1 MKKLLVNGCSFTAG
15 SYPWTI
21 TTPDISPI
29 VWPRHLEDKFE
40 NVYNLAKG
48 GESNDRIVRTT
59 LDYCENNDMTDY
71 VAIIQW
77 SSPFRTEY
85 WSTEDNEW
93 INVVINNGSAW
104 ISEKANV
111 TVSSS
116 SDLQSGGTPKAAF
129 GLNDQISNRYLDGDG
144 TLRLREEKMEKALKK
159 ARKKLQ
165 TLSYENEMEWL
176 NSFNDYDIAYYNN
189 VLVLQNFFE
198 NKQVPY
204 MFTSMSASDHP
215 FMERKIYET
224 MPTTL
229 ELNLKKL
236 IDKSKWTKESLSC
249 YKMDNFIS
257 QEDRHPNLNGNKLI
271 AQALFKELMEKYGR

>member
-15 SYPWTI
+15 THPYTI
-21 TTPDISPI
+21 GTNTDISPI
-29 VWPRHLEDKFE
+29 VWSRHLEDKFE

-48 GESNDRIVRTT
+48 GEGNDRIVRTT
-59 LDYCENNDMTDY
+59 LEFCKDIDMSDY

-85 WSTEDNEW
+85 WSPEDNEW
-93 INVVINNGSAW
+93 INVVINNGMQGNWTLDQVNPESKSGIQNW
-104 ISEKANV
+104 TLDIP
-111 TVSSS
+111 
-116 SDLQSGGTPKAAF
+116 SDPNT
-129 GLNDQISNRYLDGDG
+129 
-144 TLRLREEKMEKALKK
+144 

-165 TLSYENEMEWL
+165 TLSYENEMKWL

-204 MFTSMSASDHP
+204 MFTSMSPSDHP
-215 FMERKIYET
+215 FMERKIYHT
-224 MPTTL
+224 MPTTT
-229 ELNLKKL
+229 ELNLRKL
-236 IDKSKWTKESLSC
+236 IDKSKWSKVSLSS
-249 YKMDNFIS
+249 YSDGNIIS
-257 QEDRHPNLNGNKLI
+257 QEDGHPDLKGNKLI